1 MLLLIGERFF
11 GEEFDH
17 WACKRFSAFS
27 CDALGTNYNLGS
39 GFSFMAL
46 IIMLVPASDLALQY
60 SS

>member
-1 MLLLIGERFF
+1 MNVFF